1 MEITHGRG
9 PQPANETS
17 DGGGT
22 EGRERKTVSEYKYA
36 VAIRKGTDLWLTLWV
51 KRSKVGEFFVL
62 LPRADGQWNPH
73 GSYHLK
79 GQFHQKS
86 NDRKMDSAKQLQPLT
101 GKFTGTEH
109 LGIYGGHG
117 TEIEVVCD
125 PAHFNG
131 VVEVPLGI
139 LEPFKGMILVDLVE
153 PGYKPLSHPGEIV
166 IEETFKDF
174 LPHVVIRIART

>member
-101 GKFTGTEH
+101 GKFTERSISVFTED
-109 LGIYGGHG
+109 
-117 TEIEVVCD
+117 TEPRSKWFAIQLIST
-125 PAHFNG
+125 ASSRF
-131 VVEVPLGI
+131 
-139 LEPFKGMILVDLVE
+139 
-153 PGYKPLSHPGEIV
+153 LSAYWSLS
-166 IEETFKDF
+166 K
-174 LPHVVIRIART
+174 A